1 MSSSSVRWRSVELA
15 GNRAVVDVEGRKIAV
30 FRDGDRVW
38 AVDAACPHE
47 GNPLVMG
54 ELLSATLTCAFHG
67 WRFDLETGACL
78 YGEKPVRCYPAELR
92 DGEVWIDLESP
103 TF

>member
-1 MSSSSVRWRSVELA
+1 VTSQVVCLPDGA
-15 GNRAVVDVEGRKIAV
+15 DRAVVEIDGRTIAV

-54 ELLSATLTCAFHG
+54 EVLGATLTCAFHG

-78 YGEKPVRCYPAELR
+78 HGEEPVRRYPAELR
-92 DGEVWIDLESP
+92 DGEVWIDLDSP
-103 TF
+103 TS